1 MNSTSLRGSW
11 LWELIMRI
19 RFESFWQISI
29 PVPISTWRI
38 QTWRLFCNAAE
49 LLLHWEAMSSFKCK
63 LGDNSPQRLQI
74 QKIRFV
80 KRQTPRNIQ
89 TINHIFFYFKK
100 KEEERKRCLWRR
112 RTAIK
117 NSQKEI
123 QPPLTVKDL
132 DLQSR
137 NLNFDKTH
145 HSVTRIHKNRWESQF
160 WATVAGY
167 KLDSFIGG
175 IFFVLEFVC
184 EMKELMIDM
193 LLWYLLKRN
202 ISRFVCGNL
211 NEGPQ
216 LSSSLWMHST
226 WHPFPRNDCITSC
239 NFRAIQNAWNYQ

>member
-19 RFESFWQISI
+19 RFESIWQISI

-175 IFFVLEFVC
+175 IFFCPRVCVWNERADDRYVTMISSKEKYFEICLWKPEWRPSTKQQFVNAFD
-184 EMKELMIDM
+184 LAP
-193 LLWYLLKRN
+193 
-202 ISRFVCGNL
+202 ISQEWL
-211 NEGPQ
+211 YYK
-216 LSSSLWMHST
+216 L
-226 WHPFPRNDCITSC
+226 
-239 NFRAIQNAWNYQ
+239 